1 MPPPAAH
8 SQSPVSE
15 DPVCRDPRPRLGG
28 GPRPRL
34 GGGGSRPRLGGGRL
48 RAITA
53 FGLLSLLLLNAA
65 ALGAALTP
73 LASPPLDCLDA
84 PCIPTT
90 LPAGPPRP
98 MADPGP
104 LLTVLEDGSLVF
116 VTLAG
121 DVFFRKKVEL
131 DQPTRDAISVQVR
144 AVRWGRITSP
154 RSASITPRRR
164 TATPGP

>member
-65 ALGAALTP
+65 ALAAPTP
-73 LASPPLDCLDA
+73 LASLPLNRLDA

-121 DVFFRKKVEL
+121 DVFFRKEVEL
-131 DQPTRDAISVQVR
+131 NKANRDTVSVQVR

-154 RSASITPRRR
+154 RSASTTPRRR